1 MSYFLTP
8 LRAEKDGEVWTVI
21 QPLVYESDVA
31 QRIFL
36 VPAGFV
42 TDLASVPR
50 LPLAFLLT
58 GDTAHEAAVVH
69 DFIYSRAPVPRDMAD
84 KVFKEAALVSGV
96 PAWCANLMYLG
107 IRLGGWAAWND
118 HRNGDS

>member
-84 KVFKEAALVSGV
+84 KVFLEAAFVSGV
-96 PAWCANLMYLG
+96 PAWRANLMYAG
-107 IRLGGWAAWND
+107 IRLGGWMAWND
-118 HRNGDS
+118 HRARG

>member
-96 PAWCANLMYLG
+96 PAWRANLMYAG
-107 IRLGGWAAWND
+107 IRLGGWMAWND
-118 HRNGDS
+118 HRRNS